1 LTKRGVDGRGA
12 DPPDLDADLD
22 PDEEE
27 DGAILLGVQELPCR
41 HDTVADTGG
50 DISRTGEFAPSM
62 CPSTFSRV
70 RPGVLHQR
78 QRLYS

>member
-27 DGAILLGVQELPCR
+27 DSAILLSVQELP
-41 HDTVADTGG
+41 
-50 DISRTGEFAPSM
+50 
-62 CPSTFSRV
+62 
-70 RPGVLHQR
+70 
-78 QRLYS
+78 